1 MEATAAPT
9 TVRNRSAIREWLS
22 QNRRGLSAFAI
33 FLGLWIVFL
42 ITAPGTFTNPQAYR
56 AIFTTLPVD
65 IILAVSLVFV
75 VTSGESDLSFPSVF
89 GLSAYAFALLA
100 SNEIS
105 PVIGLLAALLVG
117 ATCGLVNG
125 LLITQLGLSSLVATL
140 GMNFFLRGLI
150 NVLTQGIGI
159 PLTSL
164 IDTPFYN
171 VFVGQIGD
179 VPTAVIW
186 ALVVVVICLVLFNR
200 HKLGAHVA
208 IVGDNPESAKE
219 MGINVARTKI
229 MVYVIVGLCAAFA
242 GVLSSLIN
250 STWWP
255 TAGDGYLLRTLAA
268 VFIGG
273 TPTWGGVGTVAGAV
287 FGAISVGFIETG
299 LIGAGLTAFW
309 TQFAYGLVIILALIG
324 HRFNQ
329 GRYR

>member
-1 MEATAAPT
+1 
-9 TVRNRSAIREWLS
+9 
-22 QNRRGLSAFAI
+22 
-33 FLGLWIVFL
+33 L
-42 ITAPGTFTNPQAYR
+42 ITK
-56 AIFTTLPVD
+56 
-65 IILAVSLVFV
+65 
-75 VTSGESDLSFPSVF
+75 
-89 GLSAYAFALLA
+89 
-100 SNEIS
+100 
-105 PVIGLLAALLVG
+105 
-117 ATCGLVNG
+117 
-125 LLITQLGLSSLVATL
+125 LGLSSLVATL

-171 VFVGQIGD
+171 VLVGQIGD

-186 ALVVVVICLVLFNR
+186 AIVVVVICLVLFNR